1 MKVPA
6 ISGGK
11 DGIGKATQ
19 PGHVMKVLAIIN
31 GKGGVGKTT
40 VSTHLAIAAER
51 LGLIVAVLDLDPQPS
66 SAMWHG
72 DRNAIGAQP
81 SPSVIACSAAELPL
95 RIRQAR
101 EQEADLRLRYPAAR
115 GRGGTRGREIRRRH
129 PYPDPAEADRR
140 QGAAA
145 NHPACACVEEAVLRR
160 AQQRAGPGSG
170 GGRSDRQPC
179 QPRDRGCPLHPAQPE
194 GVLFPHA
201 AGRDSGGFRPR
212 REGGGGDFGACSL
225 GSGACRF
232 VYK

>member
-40 VSTHLAIAAER
+40 LSTHLAIAAER

-81 SPSVIACSAAELPL
+81 SPSVIACSAAGQPWSRRVPHL
-95 RIRQAR
+95 RGDRPVGPDVVHGR
-101 EQEADLRLRYPAAR
+101 DAAR
-115 GRGGTRGREIRRRH
+115 WDEGQHRH
-129 PYPDPAEADRR
+129 
-140 QGAAA
+140 
-145 NHPACACVEEAVLRR
+145 
-160 AQQRAGPGSG
+160 
-170 GGRSDRQPC
+170 
-179 QPRDRGCPLHPAQPE
+179 
-194 GVLFPHA
+194 
-201 AGRDSGGFRPR
+201 RP
-212 REGGGGDFGACSL
+212 
-225 GSGACRF
+225 
-232 VYK
+232 